1 MMMLQECESST
12 LPRLPY
18 KRNISEA
25 QLIGKSLGQLLRRAQ
40 APSAADPERLD
51 RLLDLHGH
59 GAVDT
64 ACGEPLVC
72 LLQVQL

>member
-1 MMMLQECESST
+1 MMMLQECDSST
-12 LPRLPY
+12 LPRLQY
-18 KRNISEA
+18 KQKISEG
-25 QLIGKSLGQLLRRAQ
+25 QLIGERLGQLLRRAQ

>member
-1 MMMLQECESST
+1 MMMLQECDSST
-12 LPRLPY
+12 LPRLQY
-18 KRNISEA
+18 KQKISEG
-25 QLIGKSLGQLLRRAQ
+25 QLIGERLGQLLRRAQ
-40 APSAADPERLD
+40 APAAADPERLD

-64 ACGEPLVC
+64 ACGKPLVR